1 MFQYCKITVC
11 YVYSASETN
20 PDSRLHLHSYHPAL
34 VHITYLILLKYT
46 ELSKVQPVSSANTY
60 VIFWSFEKVAL
71 KAKAVKVSYP
81 KKIQRPKIEHQTYL
95 SVCLRAFLD
104 QLEIDVKKY

>member
-1 MFQYCKITVC
+1 M
-11 YVYSASETN
+11 
-20 PDSRLHLHSYHPAL
+20 
-34 VHITYLILLKYT
+34 HITYLILLKYT
-46 ELSKVQPVSSANTY
+46 ELSKVQPVSLANTY

-81 KKIQRPKIEHQTYL
+81 KKILRPKIEHQTYL

-104 QLEIDVKKY
+104 QIEVDVKKYKNCDVKIFRRGGGYGYYRGYVYSRV